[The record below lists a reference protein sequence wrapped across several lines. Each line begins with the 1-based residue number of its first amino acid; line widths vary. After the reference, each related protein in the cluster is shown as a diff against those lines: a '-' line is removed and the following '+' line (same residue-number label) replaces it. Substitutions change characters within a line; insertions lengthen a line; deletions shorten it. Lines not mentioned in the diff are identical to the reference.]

1 MAQTGR
7 PEGNGES
14 VLTLIQ
20 NICLSRYAQPR
31 MSGVRRKSADK
42 SMLLQ
47 KSVHFFGQLSANPLS
62 GGNLLDA
69 CFAETVHRSESPQQ
83 QIFPVL
89 AYTGAIVE
97 DTFFDP
103 LFHEQL
109 MVGVGKPMRLIADAL
124 KQPQSRRI
132 HWKSQRQ
139 RPARPVNLLALLR
152 QADDREIVQAESLQ
166 LTTCGRELAFSTI
179 DND

>member
-1 MAQTGR
+1 
-7 PEGNGES
+7 
-14 VLTLIQ
+14 

-89 AYTGAIVE
+89 AYTGAIVK

-103 LFHEQL
+103 LFHKQL
-109 MVGVGKPMRLIADAL
+109 MVGVGKPTRLPSTAYKKADRRKYLKIA
-124 KQPQSRRI
+124 RTHI
-132 HWKSQRQ
+132 
-139 RPARPVNLLALLR
+139 
-152 QADDREIVQAESLQ
+152 
-166 LTTCGRELAFSTI
+166 
-179 DND
+179 